1 MCGVIYRFK
10 MIGIKQNKKI
20 KGIEL
25 TKERILTKDQLN

>member
-1 MCGVIYRFK
+1 

-25 TKERILTKDQLN
+25 TKEKNFDQRPIHEFVIRL